1 MKIKKSSA
9 YKAFTVFNFAFMI
22 LIIVIMLYP
31 YLSVLAKA
39 FNESADTARGG
50 ITIFPRKWT
59 LYNFKTIIGEAS
71 FIKSV
76 IVSVT
81 RVFTGVVLGLYV
93 QFTAA
98 YALTRKKFPFKG
110 FILML
115 FVIPMYISAGQIPT
129 YVLYSK
135 IKLLNTFWVYIL
147 PVLFSFYNITV
158 IRTYMQTTIPDSL
171 YESAFLDGAN
181 EITIFWKIC
190 LPLCMPIL
198 ATVALWIMVQHWNDW
213 TTTLYYIRK
222 PSLYTLQYK
231 MMELVKESERLQ
243 KLVEAAREMGQE
255 VDSASAPTSDALTSA
270 QIIVTTVPIICVY
283 PFLQKYFVKGV
294 MLGAVKG

>member
-59 LYNFKTIIGEAS
+59 LDNFKTIIGEAS

-115 FVIPMYISAGQIPT
+115 FVIPMYISAGQIPI

-147 PVLFSFYNITV
+147 PVLFSFYNITI
-158 IRTYMQTTIPDSL
+158 IRTYMQTTIPESL
-171 YESAFLDGAN
+171 YESAFLSVTEFSYSFKGIP
-181 EITIFWKIC
+181 EISAVDHATKELSPCSPSTYACTCFWF
-190 LPLCMPIL
+190 
-198 ATVALWIMVQHWNDW
+198 TEYN
-213 TTTLYYIRK
+213 
-222 PSLYTLQYK
+222 
-231 MMELVKESERLQ
+231 SERRVL
-243 KLVEAAREMGQE
+243 KRMLSSV
-255 VDSASAPTSDALTSA
+255 VP
-270 QIIVTTVPIICVY
+270 VPITR
-283 PFLQKYFVKGV
+283 FLGTPVILQNT
-294 MLGAVKG
+294 

>member
-1 MKIKKSSA
+1 MKIKKSSG
-9 YKAFTVFNFAFMI
+9 YRAFSFFNYIFMI
-22 LIIVIMLYP
+22 FIIIVMLYP

-39 FNESADTARGG
+39 FNEGADTARGG
-50 ITIFPRKWT
+50 ITIFPRKVT
-59 LYNFKTIIGEAS
+59 FDNFKTILGEAS
-71 FIKSV
+71 FKKSL

-81 RVFTGVVLGLYV
+81 RVITGVLFGLYV

-98 YALTRKKFPFKG
+98 YALTRRKFPFKG

-115 FVIPMYISAGQIPT
+115 FVVPMYISAGQIPI

-158 IRTYMQTTIPDSL
+158 IRTYMQTTIPESL

-181 EITIFWKIC
+181 EITIFWRIC
-190 LPLCMPIL
+190 IPLCMPIM

-222 PSLYTLQYK
+222 PALF
-231 MMELVKESERLQ
+231 KESERLQ
-243 KLVEAAREMGQE
+243 KLIEAAREMGQE
-255 VDSASAPTSDALTSA
+255 LDNSTAPTSEALTSA